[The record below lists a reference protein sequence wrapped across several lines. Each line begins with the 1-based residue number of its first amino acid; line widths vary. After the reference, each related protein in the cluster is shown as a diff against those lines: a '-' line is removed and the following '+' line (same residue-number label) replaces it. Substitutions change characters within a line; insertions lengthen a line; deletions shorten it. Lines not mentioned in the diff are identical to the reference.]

1 MLDVLYEDN
10 HLLVVNKPAGL
21 LVQGDATGDKTL
33 PDLAKE
39 YLRDKYDK
47 PGNIFVGVVH
57 RLDRPVSGVV
67 VLAKTSKA
75 LTRMNE
81 LFRSNKTRKTYL
93 AISQRRPQEAEKR
106 IVHWLIKDQE
116 RNVTKAFNSEKPN
129 SQRAELS
136 YKLLSHHESY
146 YLIQVNPVTGR
157 PHQIRVQM
165 ASQNSPLIGDVKY
178 GAPALLPDK
187 RIGLHAYQL
196 EFEHPVQK
204 IPIIVTAPLPD
215 SQPWKLFRKDL

>member
-39 YLRDKYDK
+39 YLREKYDK

-75 LTRMNE
+75 LARMNE
-81 LFRSNKTRKTYL
+81 LFRSNKTKKTYL
-93 AISQRRPQEAEKR
+93 AISQQKPLHAEKQL
-106 IVHWLIKDQE
+106 IHWLIKDPE
-116 RNVTKAFNSEKPN
+116 RNITKAFASEKPN

-136 YKLLSHHESY
+136 YKLLANREKY
-146 YLIQVNPVTGR
+146 FLIQVNPVTGR
-157 PHQIRVQM
+157 PHQIRVQL
-165 ASQNSPLIGDVKY
+165 ASQNSPIVGDVKY
-178 GAPALLPDK
+178 GATGFLPDK
-187 RIGLHAYQL
+187 RIALHAYQL

-204 IPIIVTAPLPD
+204 TQMKINAPLPNVA
-215 SQPWKLFRKDL
+215 PWTIFRNDF